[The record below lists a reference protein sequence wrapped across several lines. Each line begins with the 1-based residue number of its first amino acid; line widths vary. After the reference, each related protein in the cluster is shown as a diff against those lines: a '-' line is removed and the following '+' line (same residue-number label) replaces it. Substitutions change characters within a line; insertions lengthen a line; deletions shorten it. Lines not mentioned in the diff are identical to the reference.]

1 MNEVDKAEL
10 IQGLKAFLIPTCL
23 FISCLLGAAGIFLI
37 REGYGVG
44 WGFIAATVTI
54 MVASFA
60 AFINFQNKLR
70 YEGKMVDPYDE
81 LIPEAEASEP
91 SALEQSSEVKAEPRQ
106 RAEVN

>member
-10 IQGLKAFLIPTCL
+10 IQGLKAFLIPTSL

-54 MVASFA
+54 MVAAFV

-81 LIPEAEASEP
+81 LIPEVEESTVIVEEKP
-91 SALEQSSEVKAEPRQ
+91 ELISEPRQ
-106 RAEVN
+106 IAEVN